1 MAQSGRRNRKVA
13 VVTAAEPENQT
24 DPKDGTESAV
34 GGRPAPLVHW
44 PRRRTVFIFLGGV
57 ATAIGAVSGI
67 VGIVAGVQAAN
78 APRYATA
85 SNLHI
90 HVAQQKEFAGSWILP
105 PGVPLPTAYDDGLC
119 SDATISALNREGSF
133 DGPTVSLSL
142 TNDFAD
148 GAAGALELD
157 DLRARVVK
165 STPRTG
171 GATEE
176 TCPTAGESAQPWLTV
191 DLDHTKAL
199 ANVDPE
205 TGGANL
211 KVGPPSVTLD
221 PGETVTFQITLRAEQ
236 RTDEVNI
243 IGTLRNG
250 RGDHST
256 VNLTAKNGP
265 IEVAGDRGVA
275 MFITPASSD
284 PHEYTCGF
292 VQAPGDTG
300 TCFLKSTP
308 SVAQLRQADVPA
320 AVLR

>member
-1 MAQSGRRNRKVA
+1 M
-13 VVTAAEPENQT
+13 TAAEPGNE
-24 DPKDGTESAV
+24 PESKNGPEGAV
-34 GGRPAPLVHW
+34 AGGAAPSVHW
-44 PRRRTVFIFLGGV
+44 PRRRTVLVFLGGV

-67 VGIVAGVQAAN
+67 LGIVAGVQAAN
-78 APRYATA
+78 APRYATE
-85 SNLHI
+85 SNLRI

-105 PGVPLPTAYDDGLC
+105 PGVPLPTSYDDGLC
-119 SDATISALNREGSF
+119 DDDSIAALNREGSF

-176 TCPTAGESAQPWLTV
+176 TCPTAGESAQAWLTV
-191 DLDHTKAL
+191 DLDRTKAL
-199 ANVDPE
+199 ANVDPA

-211 KVGPPSVTLD
+211 KVGPPSITLNA
-221 PGETVTFQITLRAEQ
+221 GETVTFQITLRAEQ
-236 RTDEVNI
+236 RTDDVDL

-256 VNLTAKNGP
+256 VNLTATNGP
-265 IEVAGDRGVA
+265 IEVAGNRGVA

-292 VQAPGDTG
+292 VQAPGDTT
-300 TCFLKSTP
+300 TCFLNSTP
-308 SVAQLRQADVPA
+308 TVARLKQANVPA